1 MTDMT
6 KGSPIK
12 LILAFMIP
20 ILIGNLFQQLYSMVD
35 TAIVG
40 KFVGVQALAA
50 VGATG
55 GLVFLILGFINGL
68 THGFSVIISQRFGSN
83 DEEGVKKAT
92 AMSIY
97 LSAIATVIITIIC
110 MIFAKPL
117 LQIMNTPAD
126 ILADANTYVSIIFG
140 GIIATISYNLLAS
153 VLRAFGDSKTPLYF
167 LIIASITNIVLDL
180 VLIINFNMGVAG
192 AAAATIASQGL
203 SAFLCFVYMKKKS
216 DILTLQKHHFKLD
229 RLLVKELMAVSI
241 PMALQ
246 YSITAVG
253 VMILQVAINSFGS
266 TVVGAF
272 TAATKVEQLVIQPS
286 IAIGMTMATFSAQ
299 NIGARELGR
308 VRQGVKQATILTL
321 CVNVVSALI
330 VVFFGTYFVGFF
342 VETEGTEVLTYSQ
355 QYLNTVATFFPILGL
370 LFLYRFTL
378 QGLGSTVAP
387 MFAGVMEL
395 IMRTGVAFTLPGLIG
410 YAGVCLASPFAWVGA
425 TVWLLYSYFRVM
437 PRLKYE
443 FCELK
448 PELQL

>member
-40 KFVGVQALAA
+40 QFVGVQALAA

-55 GLVFLILGFINGL
+55 GLVFLVIGFISGL

-83 DEEGVKKAT
+83 DAEGVKKAT
-92 AMSIY
+92 ATSLC
-97 LSAIATVIITIIC
+97 LSAIATVILTVIC
-110 MIFAKPL
+110 MIFAKPIL
-117 LQIMNTPAD
+117 RIMNTPTD
-126 ILADANTYVSIIFG
+126 ILNDANAYVSIIFG
-140 GIIATISYNLLAS
+140 GLIATIAYNLFAS
-153 VLRAFGDSKTPLYF
+153 ILRAFGDSKTPLYF

-180 VLIINFNMGVAG
+180 VLIINFNMGVSG
-192 AAAATIASQGL
+192 AAIATIASQGL
-203 SAFLCFVYMKKKS
+203 SAFLCFIYMKKKS
-216 DILTLQKHHFKLD
+216 DILTLEKHHFKMD
-229 RLLVKELMAVSI
+229 KLLIKELMTVSI

-253 VMILQVAINSFGS
+253 VMILQVAINGFGS

-286 IAIGMTMATFSAQ
+286 IAIGMTMATFAAQ

-395 IMRTGVAFTLPGLIG
+395 IMRTGVAFILPGLIG
-410 YAGVCLASPFAWVGA
+410 YAGVCFASPFAWVGA

-437 PRLKYE
+437 PRLKTE

>member
-20 ILIGNLFQQLYSMVD
+20 VLIGNLFQQLYNMVD

-40 KFVGVQALAA
+40 QFVGVQALAA

-55 GLVFLILGFINGL
+55 GLIFLVQGFVNGL

-83 DEEGVKKAT
+83 DDEGVKKAT
-92 AMSIY
+92 AMSLL
-97 LSAIATVIITIIC
+97 LSAIATVIITLIC
-110 MIFAKPL
+110 MVVAKPL
-117 LQIMNTPAD
+117 LRLMNTPVD
-126 ILADANTYVSIIFG
+126 ILNDASLYISIIFG
-140 GIIATISYNLLAS
+140 GLAATLAYNLFAS
-153 VLRAFGDSKTPLYF
+153 ILRAFGDSKTPLYF

-180 VLIINFNMGVAG
+180 VLIINFHMGVAG
-192 AAAATIASQGL
+192 AAIATIFSQGL
-203 SAFLCFVYMKKKS
+203 SAVLCLIFMKKKS
-216 DILTLQKHHFKLD
+216 DILTLHKHHFEIDKL
-229 RLLVKELMAVSI
+229 LIKELMSVSL
-241 PMALQ
+241 PMAMQ

-272 TAATKVEQLVIQPS
+272 TAATKVEQLVMQPS
-286 IAIGMTMATFSAQ
+286 IALGVTMATYCAQ
-299 NIGARELGR
+299 NIGARQLGR
-308 VRQGVKQATILTL
+308 VREGVKQATILTL
-321 CVNVVSALI
+321 CVNVVSGLI
-330 VVFFGTYFVGFF
+330 LVLFGSYFVQVF
-342 VETEGTEVLTYSQ
+342 VETEGTEVLSYSQ
-355 QYLNTVATFFPILGL
+355 QYLNTVAIFFPILGI

-378 QGLGSTVAP
+378 QGLGSTIAP

-395 IMRTGVAFTLPGLIG
+395 VMRTGVVLVLPRLIG
-410 YAGVCLASPFAWVGA
+410 YTGVCLATPAAWVGA
-425 TVWLLYSYFRVM
+425 AVWLVYSYFRVI
-437 PRLKYE
+437 PRLKAE